1 MQTQKANLATPQEA
15 FDGFDQS
22 KLPIDRDSI
31 RSRRLL
37 RMIELIEV
45 LRTPDNERTLWQML
59 LDSGANPDVILLRD
73 CDDDVQLGRRPA
85 IQVRVNTAKH
95 NGFVVFTHDADDR
108 GYKLLLQDEGTSIA
122 RVTVEKVV
130 VRKMAE
136 VLADLI
142 DDGTRRVTSRVPAL
156 RNANLLL
163 P

>member
-1 MQTQKANLATPQEA
+1 MQTQKTNLATPQEA

-59 LDSGANPDVILLRD
+59 LDSGANPDFILLRD

-85 IQVRVNTAKH
+85 IQVRVNTEKH